1 LAKAPVSTTTP
12 WVVVTLILKPLLML
26 FASSSDLT
34 FVVIQLSDT
43 ARFVS
48 STALLL
54 VGVFMSPSTLL
65 TPSTPLASFAA
76 KALASL
82 VAEPVS
88 VTTPLVVDTLMSDC
102 LRLSSPIR
110 LAFTL
115 VVMAVAVMAAP
126 TLLLC
131 GCGTVSVEAASAVP
145 RLSPATRPAAITA
158 LRNGTL
164 VKVGMFML
172 RLHFIVCASC
182 FRERI
187 SSMAIGFVT
196 DVTEEIVFIMA
207 SGDRSVWVTHA
218 AVSVSGLGMS
228 WKNWVLRDS
237 LGTVLDSAT
246 HSVLARAGLV
256 SSVSHIATR

>member
-1 LAKAPVSTTTP
+1 
-12 WVVVTLILKPLLML
+12 ML
-26 FASSSDLT
+26 FASSSYFT
-34 FVVIQLSDT
+34 FVVTQLSDT

-82 VAEPVS
+82 VAEPV
-88 VTTPLVVDTLMSDC
+88 
-102 LRLSSPIR
+102 
-110 LAFTL
+110 
-115 VVMAVAVMAAP
+115 MAAP

-131 GCGTVSVEAASAVP
+131 GCGTVSVEAASAAP

-196 DVTEEIVFIMA
+196 EETEEIVFIMA

-218 AVSVSGLGMS
+218 AVSVS
-228 WKNWVLRDS
+228 
-237 LGTVLDSAT
+237 
-246 HSVLARAGLV
+246 
-256 SSVSHIATR
+256 

>member
-102 LRLSSPIR
+102 LRLSSPIS

-115 VVMAVAVMAAP
+115 VVMAVSVMAAP

-172 RLHFIVCASC
+172 RLHFKNNTKNNKKQK
-182 FRERI
+182 

-196 DVTEEIVFIMA
+196 EETEEIVFIMA

-228 WKNWVLRDS
+228 WKNWS
-237 LGTVLDSAT
+237 LACLT
-246 HSVLARAGLV
+246 
-256 SSVSHIATR
+256 

>member
-1 LAKAPVSTTTP
+1 
-12 WVVVTLILKPLLML
+12 ML
-26 FASSSDLT
+26 FASSSNFL
-34 FVVIQLSDT
+34 FVVILLSDR
-43 ARFVS
+43 ARFLS

-76 KALASL
+76 KALASEL

-102 LRLSSPIR
+102 LRLSSPIS

-115 VVMAVAVMAAP
+115 VVMAVSVMAAP
-126 TLLLC
+126 TLMLC

-158 LRNGTL
+158 LRNGTF
-164 VKVGMFML
+164 VKVGMFMQ

-196 DVTEEIVFIMA
+196 EETEEIVFIMA
-207 SGDRSVWVTHA
+207 SGDRSVLVTQTTKTKN
-218 AVSVSGLGMS
+218 GLGMS
-228 WKNWVLRDS
+228 WKNWVLRAS
-237 LGTVLDSAT
+237 RGAV
-246 HSVLARAGLV
+246 
-256 SSVSHIATR
+256 